1 MWRLYY
7 HFGRHAIIITI
18 AGGWVCTH
26 RVPGAKE

>member
-7 HFGRHAIIITI
+7 HFGRRAIIIRI

-26 RVPGAKE
+26 RVHSIC